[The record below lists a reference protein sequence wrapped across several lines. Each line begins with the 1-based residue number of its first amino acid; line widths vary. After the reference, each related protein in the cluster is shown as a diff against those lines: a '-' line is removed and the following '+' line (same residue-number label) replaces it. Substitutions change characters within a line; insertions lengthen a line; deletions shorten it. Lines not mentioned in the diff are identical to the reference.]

1 MHASRLPR
9 FFLAGIAIALATSC
23 QQVPQNAAPAPA
35 PESALPSAAA
45 NAPGSAARQA
55 SAGRISIRQWPE
67 IVIDSKPLR
76 AAPGARILNS
86 NNLMLTPNMIPEG
99 ARVQY
104 ELDGAGQVRL
114 IRVLGP
120 NASAPAP
127 ASAPPSR

>member
-1 MHASRLPR
+1 MHASRLLR
-9 FFLAGIAIALATSC
+9 FVQAGIAIALVAAC
-23 QQVPQNAAPAPA
+23 QQVPQNAAPAPEA
-35 PESALPSAAA
+35 ALPSAAA
-45 NAPGSAARQA
+45 NAPGSVARQA
-55 SAGRISIRQWPE
+55 PAGRISIRQWPE
-67 IVIDSKPLR
+67 IVIDNKPLR

-120 NASAPAP
+120 NA
-127 ASAPPSR
+127 APPSR

>member
-1 MHASRLPR
+1 MHASRLLR
-9 FFLAGIAIALATSC
+9 ISLAGIATALAAAC
-23 QQVPQNAAPAPA
+23 QQVPQNASPAPN
-35 PESALPSAAA
+35 PDTALPSAAA

-55 SAGRISIRQWPE
+55 PAGRISIRQWPD
-67 IVIDSKPLR
+67 IAIDGKALR

-120 NASAPAP
+120 NSPTPAP
-127 ASAPPSR
+127 AAAPPSR

>member
-1 MHASRLPR
+1 MRAPALLRFVLASV
-9 FFLAGIAIALATSC
+9 AIALGASC
-23 QQVPQNAAPAPA
+23 QQVPQNAASAPT
-35 PESALPSAAA
+35 PEAALPSAAA

-55 SAGRISIRQWPE
+55 PAGRISIRQWPE
-67 IVIDSKPLR
+67 IVIDNKALR

-114 IRVLGP
+114 IRILGP
-120 NASAPAP
+120 NAPTPAP
-127 ASAPPSR
+127 AAAPPSR

>member
-1 MHASRLPR
+1 MHASRLLR
-9 FFLAGIAIALATSC
+9 FSLAGIATALVAAC

-35 PESALPSAAA
+35 PEAALPSAAA

-55 SAGRISIRQWPE
+55 PAGRISIRQWPE
-67 IVIDSKPLR
+67 IVIDNKALR

-114 IRVLGP
+114 IRVLAP
-120 NASAPAP
+120 NA
-127 ASAPPSR
+127 APPSR